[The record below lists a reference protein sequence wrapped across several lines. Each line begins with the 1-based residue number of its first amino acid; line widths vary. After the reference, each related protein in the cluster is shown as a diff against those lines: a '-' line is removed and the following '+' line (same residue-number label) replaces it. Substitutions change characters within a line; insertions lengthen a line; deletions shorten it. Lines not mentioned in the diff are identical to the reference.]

1 VPFDPETIRRDF
13 PILQSRL
20 HGDQVPGGVPLVYL
34 DNAATSQR
42 PRQVIDAIVRFYEQD
57 FANVHRGIHTLSER
71 ATERYEQARAA
82 VQNFI
87 HAESHDEVIFTR
99 GATEAVNLVARSW
112 GDHHLGVDDEILL
125 TEMEHH
131 ANLVPWQQLAARC
144 GCRLRFVPVT
154 DEGRLD
160 LVRFGELLSSRTRLV
175 AVTAVSNVLGVV
187 NPVREIVERTH
198 AAGGLVLVD
207 AAQSVP
213 HMPVD
218 VQALDCDFLA
228 FSGHKMLGPTG
239 IGVLYGKRRLLDEMP
254 PFLGGGGMI
263 RRVTLDGFQPADL
276 PDKFEAG
283 TPPITEAVALHAAID
298 YLREAGLENIHR
310 HCRELA
316 ALARRALAEIDGV
329 RLCGAGGDD
338 FVGIV
343 SFTVDRVHAHD
354 LAQILDRHGV
364 AVRAGHHC
372 AMPLHSRMGLLATT
386 RASVYLYNTVDDVM
400 ALATGV
406 RKARDLFARRPAA
419 VHQP

>member
-20 HGDQVPGGVPLVYL
+20 HGERVPGGVPLVYL
-34 DNAATSQR
+34 DNAASSQR

-57 FANVHRGIHTLSER
+57 YANVHRGIHTLSER
-71 ATERYEQARAA
+71 ATERYDRARAE
-82 VQNFI
+82 VQEFI
-87 HAESHDEVIFTR
+87 NAASPDEVVFTR
-99 GATEAVNLVARSW
+99 GTTEAINLVARSW
-112 GDHHLGVDDEILL
+112 GDGRLDVGDEILL

-144 GCRLRFVPVT
+144 GCSLRFVPVT

-160 LVRFGELLSSRTRLV
+160 LVRFAELLSSRTRLV
-175 AVTAVSNVLGVV
+175 AVTAVSNVLGVI
-187 NPVREIVERTH
+187 NPVREISERTH
-198 AAGGLVLVD
+198 AAGGIVLVD

-218 VQALDCDFLA
+218 VQALGCDFLA

-239 IGVLYGKRRLLDEMP
+239 IGVLYGKRRLMEEMP

-263 RRVTLDGFQPADL
+263 RRVTLEGFEPADL

-283 TPPITEAVALHAAID
+283 TPPIAEAIALQAAIE
-298 YLREAGLENIHR
+298 YLRGVGMADIHR
-310 HCRELA
+310 HCQELA
-316 ALARRALAEIDGV
+316 ALARKALAEIDGV
-329 RLCGAGGDD
+329 QLCGAGGDD

-372 AMPLHSRMGLLATT
+372 AMPLHERMGLLATT
-386 RASVYLYNTVDDVM
+386 RASFYLYNTVDDVT
-400 ALATGV
+400 ALATAV
-406 RKARDLFARRPAA
+406 QKARDLFARRPA
-419 VHQP
+419 VVRQP